1 MERPKVVIDASVCAK
16 WYIDEEYSHGARLLR
31 DEFVKG
37 QIGITVPSLLYY
49 ETLNALR
56 YSKLFDQKE
65 LAVAADSLSKY
76 GFEVWEPR
84 GEVYREAA
92 RLSVANDITVYDAAY
107 VALSEHLRALF
118 YTVDRKLLDKF
129 PRRARH
135 IRLIR
140 ELDRVFGVDRGRVK
154 PFTES
159 ERGEDR

>member
-1 MERPKVVIDASVCAK
+1 VVDASVCAK
-16 WYIDEEYSHGARLLR
+16 WYLDEEYSDRARLLR

-37 QIGITVPSLLYY
+37 QIAITVPSLLFY

-56 YSKLFDQKE
+56 YSRAFDEKE
-65 LAVAADSLSKY
+65 LPVVADSLSKY

-92 RLSVANDITVYDAAY
+92 RLSLAQDITVYDAAY

-118 YTVDRKLLDKF
+118 YTVDKKLLDRF

-135 IRLIR
+135 IRIFKEQAL
-140 ELDRVFGVDRGRVK
+140 
-154 PFTES
+154 S
-159 ERGEDR
+159 